1 MIWCMFIER
10 INFYLFIYN
19 VFLLFGDLLLIKVL
33 EILLILF
40 IGYVIID

>member
-1 MIWCMFIER
+1 MFIER

>member
-1 MIWCMFIER
+1 MIWCMFIKR

>member
-1 MIWCMFIER
+1 MFIER
-10 INFYLFIYN
+10 KNFYLFIYN

>member
-1 MIWCMFIER
+1 MFIER

-19 VFLLFGDLLLIKVL
+19 VFLLFGDMLLIKVL